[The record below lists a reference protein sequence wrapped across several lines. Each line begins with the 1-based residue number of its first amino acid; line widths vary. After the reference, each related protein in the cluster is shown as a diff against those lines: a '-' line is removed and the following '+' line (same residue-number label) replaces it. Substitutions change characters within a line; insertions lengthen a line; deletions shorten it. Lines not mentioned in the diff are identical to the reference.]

1 MRQSTAARARTRT
14 RATGPTLRVVP
25 QSRGRA
31 RSHTSRRPIRGAEA
45 RCRSVFTTAVVLLVA
60 LTALGL
66 VRVAVIARAAE
77 MTISADRLAG
87 RIKEQR
93 IQTDQLE
100 IDRSSLSTPS
110 RIGGIAFETMRMGDP
125 ASVRYIDVPVSDDEA
140 SRFAESNA
148 GTREISEI
156 ADTVPVAG
164 QPTPSGAARL
174 SAVLGTLMDVSAGE
188 AQSLLVGDLGLA
200 GSR

>member
-1 MRQSTAARARTRT
+1 MRHGSARARTRT
-14 RATGPTLRVVP
+14 QANGPTLRAVP
-25 QSRGRA
+25 SSRGRTHS
-31 RSHTSRRPIRGAEA
+31 RQSRRPIRGAEA

-77 MTISADRLAG
+77 MTMSADRLSR
-87 RIKEQR
+87 RIKDQR
-93 IQTDQLE
+93 VQTDQLE

-110 RIGGIAFETMRMGDP
+110 RIGGIASDTMQMGDP
-125 ASVRYIDVPVSDDEA
+125 ASVSYMDMPVSEDDATQLAASGAGALRSSAVVEPVPV
-140 SRFAESNA
+140 
-148 GTREISEI
+148 GGK
-156 ADTVPVAG
+156 PV
-164 QPTPSGAARL
+164 PSGAARL